1 MLQQAKNFLELI
13 LPPTGIFC
21 AIHFV
26 PAGPKPIATH
36 EWYGSAQEVADRV
49 LFWSSK
55 GFDTYHA
62 CASYSEAGAAYKGR
76 SQAKVEA
83 IRSFWLDIDCGL
95 QKDYSDQRAAALALG
110 QFCQATKLPMPTIV
124 SSGRGL
130 HVYWPLATA
139 LDGATWRKHAQ
150 VLKALVAQHGLKVDT
165 SRTSD
170 QASILRTPGTHNY

>member
-55 GFDTYHA
+55 GFD
-62 CASYSEAGAAYKGR
+62 KIGR
-76 SQAKVEA
+76 A
-83 IRSFWLDIDCGL
+83 
-95 QKDYSDQRAAALALG
+95 
-110 QFCQATKLPMPTIV
+110 
-124 SSGRGL
+124 
-130 HVYWPLATA
+130 HV
-139 LDGATWRKHAQ
+139 
-150 VLKALVAQHGLKVDT
+150 
-165 SRTSD
+165 
-170 QASILRTPGTHNY
+170 